1 METFSIRK
9 LEALALIIGPIVALT
24 FFLLEPG
31 SLFID
36 PVDATDTLG
45 KIETL
50 NSNKSIS
57 HLVGV
62 LVPLGLVILL
72 YGVVGLKRAFNAN
85 NMADSFAQFGVFCLI
100 IGGFGWFI
108 SSGFTHVIAE
118 IQMDSE
124 QMETIALGIQKTDNG
139 IAGISSMFVALGFL
153 VVSLRFS
160 IRTFDDLQKIAS
172 VVNSIVS
179 TIALTAFIVGFGYEQ
194 DTMITI
200 GRACYLP
207 WTIWSC
213 ILGAKSLKHGLT
225 PQTTGAA

>member
-36 PVDATDTLG
+36 RVDATDALG

-50 NSNKSIS
+50 SSNKGIS

-62 LVPLGLVILL
+62 LTSLGLVILL
-72 YGVVGLKRAFNAN
+72 YGVVGLKRAFNADS
-85 NMADSFAQFGVFCLI
+85 MIDSFAQFGVFCLI
-100 IGGFGWFI
+100 IGGFGWFV
-108 SSGFTHVIAE
+108 SSGFVHVIAE

-124 QMETIALGIQKTDNG
+124 QMKNIALGIQKTDNG
-139 IAGISSMFVALGFL
+139 IAGTSSMFVALGFL

-160 IRTFDDLQKIAS
+160 IRSFDGSLKIAS
-172 VVNSIVS
+172 VINSIVS
-179 TIALTAFIVGFGYEQ
+179 TIAFIAFIVGVSYEH
-194 DTMITI
+194 DTMIAI

-207 WTIWSC
+207 WTIWIC
-213 ILGAKSLKHGLT
+213 ILGIRSLKQGCT
-225 PQTTGAA
+225 PQTTGVA